1 MDNQPAKLEK
11 AYFVSHNGLGDNI
24 TNIGAVRFL
33 LNYYETVYFL
43 CKDIYQKNVEQLF
56 TNMPVVVVPFYSKDE
71 FYSITK
77 ILQGVGVGG
86 GDIFPSGCHQGYIKK
101 RITHPDLLNYKQ
113 NDKHYTIE
121 FSHIRNFYY
130 DIGLDLSIYYEYF
143 DIISSDMS
151 KKYYDEIKE
160 YKIIFVHSKSSNRE
174 VNYDH
179 VYETYKDNKEY
190 LIVCAN
196 KNMYKKDD
204 PHYAIADKYVNLY
217 VAWYIDIIKHAD
229 LFYLVDSCFSC
240 IALPFIQTNKIKK
253 ERVHLHIR
261 N

>member
-24 TNIGAVRFL
+24 TNIGSVRFL
-33 LNYYETVYFL
+33 LKYYETVYFL
-43 CKDIYQKNVEQLF
+43 CKDIYQTNVEQLF
-56 TNMPVVVVPFYSKDE
+56 TNIPIVVVPFYSKDE

-77 ILQGVGVGG
+77 ILQGVDVGG

-101 RITHPDLLNYKQ
+101 RITHPDLLKYKQ

-143 DIISSDMS
+143 DINSSDMS

-160 YKIIFVHSKSSNRE
+160 YKIIFIHSKSSNRE

-204 PHYAIADKYVNLY
+204 PYYAIADKYVNLY
-217 VAWYIDIIKHAD
+217 VAWYIDIIKHAE
-229 LFYLVDSCFSC
+229 LYYLVDSCFSC
-240 IALPFIQTNKIKK
+240 IVLPFIQTNQIKK
-253 ERVHLHIR
+253 ERVHLHVR

>member
-1 MDNQPAKLEK
+1 MNKLPK

-33 LNYYETVYFL
+33 LNYYETIYFL
-43 CKDIYQKNVEQLF
+43 CKDIHEKNVEQLF
-56 TNMPVVVVPFYSKDE
+56 TNMPVVAVPFYSNDE
-71 FYSITK
+71 IYSIK
-77 ILQGVGVGG
+77 NILQGVVV
-86 GDIFPSGCHQGYIKK
+86 GDIFPSGCHRLYIQK

-143 DIISSDMS
+143 EINSSDMS
-151 KKYYDEIKE
+151 KKYYDDIKE
-160 YKIIFVHSKSSNRE
+160 HKIIFVHSKSSNRE

-179 VYETYKDNKEY
+179 VYETYKDNQEY

-204 PHYAIADKYVNLY
+204 PYYAIADKYVNIY
-217 VAWYIDIIKHAD
+217 VAWYIDIMNNAE
-229 LFYLVDSCFSC
+229 LLYLVDSCFSC
-240 IALPFIQTNKIKK
+240 IVLPLIKTNKIKK

>member
-1 MDNQPAKLEK
+1 MNMNRLPT

-24 TNIGAVRFL
+24 TNISAVRFL

-43 CKDIYQKNVEQLF
+43 CKDIYQKNVEQFF
-56 TNMPVVVVPFYSKDE
+56 TNMPVVAVPFNSNDE
-71 FYSITK
+71 CSAIQR
-77 ILQGVGVGG
+77 ILNDVGG
-86 GDIFPSGCHQGYIKK
+86 GDIFASGMHKQYIQN
-101 RITHPDLLNYKQ
+101 RITHSDLLNYKQ

-121 FSHIRNFYY
+121 FSHVRNFYY

-143 DIISSDMS
+143 DINTSDMS

-160 YKIIFVHSKSSNRE
+160 HKIIFVHSKSSNRE

-196 KNMYKKDD
+196 KNMYKKED
-204 PHYAIADKYVNLY
+204 PHYALADKYVNLY
-217 VAWYIDIIKHAD
+217 VAWYIDIIKSAE

-240 IALPFIQTNKIKK
+240 IVIPFIQTNKIRKDH
-253 ERVHLHIR
+253 VHLYVR
-261 N
+261 T